1 MLKSVFL
8 VGASS
13 KKLKTIKRKRQEL
26 NKVQGN
32 IFAGSKTKW
41 NVHFAHTIALNFRSH
56 MNIKSKF
63 Q

>member
-13 KKLKTIKRKRQEL
+13 KKFKTIKRKRQEL

-32 IFAGSKTKW
+32 IFAGSKTK
-41 NVHFAHTIALNFRSH
+41 
-56 MNIKSKF
+56 
-63 Q
+63 